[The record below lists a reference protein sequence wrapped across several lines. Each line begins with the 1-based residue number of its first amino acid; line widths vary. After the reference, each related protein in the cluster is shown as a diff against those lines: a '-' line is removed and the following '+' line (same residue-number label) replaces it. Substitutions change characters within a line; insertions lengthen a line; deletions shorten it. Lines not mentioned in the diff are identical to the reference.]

1 MPPSP
6 PPPCPETSAATRARG
21 AIALLSW
28 AHFLNDGAANF
39 LPGILPVLLAALA
52 IPIGYAGVI
61 MAILIAG
68 QALQPLT
75 GLLSDT
81 WGGRAFLVAGL
92 AGSSLGAAWVGW
104 AHGKGALIAALV
116 LIGVCNA
123 GFHPPALAATRAYGG
138 GSTGRPA
145 AGTLEVALFLVGG
158 EIGRGVWP
166 LAASVVVEAMG
177 LGGLW
182 VLALAAVVTLPWL
195 WLRLRDIPRRP
206 HAGGAWRALLAV
218 RGPLGVLLAYSAL
231 RSAMIVGVSAFVP
244 LWWEARGGRLVTGA
258 ALITTMLVVG
268 IAGNFGAAVLA
279 QRWGRR
285 AVVAGGTLLSCVF
298 LALFLFAAGAWLW
311 ILMAALGIALFATLP
326 LTVLMG
332 QDLLPRHHALG
343 SGLALGFCN
352 ALGAAVVAA
361 LGAML
366 AARWGATGVLW
377 AMEGCG
383 LAALPLAAMLG
394 PRPSSIAAT
403 GQL

>member
-1 MPPSP
+1 MPPRTP
-6 PPPCPETSAATRARG
+6 APASAASASPRAGG
-21 AIALLSW
+21 AVALLSW

-39 LPGILPVLLAALA
+39 LPGILPVLLAAMA
-52 IPIGYAGVI
+52 IPIGYAGAI

-104 AHGKGALIAALV
+104 AHGRASLIAALV

-138 GSTGRPA
+138 GSGERQ
-145 AGTLEVALFLVGG
+145 VAVFLVGG
-158 EIGRGVWP
+158 EIGRGAWP
-166 LAASVVVEAMG
+166 LAASVVVEALG

-182 VLALAAVVTLPWL
+182 VLALAAAVTLPGL

-206 HAGGAWRALLAV
+206 PPGGAWRALREA
-218 RGPLGVLLAYSAL
+218 RGPLAALLAYSSL

-268 IAGNFGAAVLA
+268 IVGNFGAAVLA
-279 QRWGRR
+279 ERLGRR
-285 AVVAGGTLLSCVF
+285 AVVAAGTLLSCVF
-298 LALFLFAAGAWLW
+298 LALFLCASGAWLW
-311 ILMAALGIALFATLP
+311 LLMAALGVALFATLP

-361 LGAML
+361 LGGAL
-366 AARWGATGVLW
+366 AARWGAAGVLW

-383 LAALPLAAMLG
+383 LAALALAATL
-394 PRPSSIAAT
+394 PRLTDADA
-403 GQL
+403 GGLC